1 MDSRQPNYNRGRN
14 TYLVLI
20 GAGLFVLLSKVVATP
35 ATVISLFMVALGVY
49 CIRSGTRRKGYV
61 LLGIGGFILVGSH
74 FAVIVSLVLMSL
86 GYFYIK
92 SKEIHG
98 ETGSIQRTRL
108 IESQKRNKEAWIL
121 RSLSLWCVIGELS
134 LDFTLAIPEEPETT
148 LVLQGM
154 IGDIDLYFP
163 EDMAVSIES
172 SVLFG
177 QMRVGTER
185 ESGTMNKIRWQSP
198 HYETADTKVKLIVS
212 YLVGDIDIKVL

>member
-14 TYLVLI
+14 TYLLFI

-35 ATVISLFMVALGVY
+35 ATVISLFMVVLGGY
-49 CIRSGTRRKGYV
+49 CIRSGIPRKGYV
-61 LLGIGGFILVGSH
+61 LLIIGGFILVGSQ
-74 FAVIVSLVLMSL
+74 FAVVLSLVLISL
-86 GYFYIK
+86 GYFYWK
-92 SKEIHG
+92 SRQMHG
-98 ETGSIQRTRL
+98 EAGAIQRTRI

-121 RSLSLWCVIGELS
+121 RSLSLWCVIGELN

-148 LVLQGM
+148 LMLQGM
-154 IGDIDLYFP
+154 IGDIDLYIP
-163 EDMAVSIES
+163 EDMGVCVES

-177 QMRVGTER
+177 QVRVADEK